1 MWSIDVCLY
10 SYCFTFSLVFFS
22 HLVFLPF
29 LSLSVFSLLYFF
41 LLLAFFPLFYCSWL
55 PPFIPSVIVGFT
67 PFVSQPFLASYGH
80 LSKTAHSST
89 SCPAITFAQSVLVA
103 PLSISKQN
111 YLSCFLPLSV
121 FVLPQWIRIKLPHH
135 LPLQHASSGPSPHL
149 SLLGE
154 KPSQQ
159 NIPPKEAWAGTL
171 EQTPIFSSP
180 PNHTL

>member
-1 MWSIDVCLY
+1 MWSINAYPY
-10 SYCFTFSLVFFS
+10 SYCFAFSLVFFS

-29 LSLSVFSLLYFF
+29 LSLFVFSLLYSF
-41 LLLAFFPLFYCSWL
+41 LLLTFFPLFYCSWL
-55 PPFIPSVIVGFT
+55 PHFIPFVIVGFT
-67 PFVSQPFLASYGH
+67 HFVSQPFLASCGH
-80 LSKTAHSST
+80 LSKTAYSPT
-89 SCPAITFAQSVLVA
+89 SCPTISSAQSVLVA

-135 LPLQHASSGPSPHL
+135 LPLQHPSSGLSPHL

-159 NIPPKEAWAGTL
+159 DIAPKET
-171 EQTPIFSSP
+171 
-180 PNHTL
+180 